1 MKLTVIFKQ
10 VQRMEM
16 MHLTSKKKELEH
28 NIANCPNE
36 ALKNRFRQELQ
47 GVLNDIKRLEGS
59 GFS

>member
-1 MKLTVIFKQ
+1 MTVIFKQ

>member
-1 MKLTVIFKQ
+1 MTVFFKQ